1 VLTQAQG
8 DAVLADLNR
17 GFAAAQQRAAQNQ
30 EEGES
35 GIVAGVLELFGLDHI
50 SQLDAQVGAVGMMG
64 TAIAR
69 LQSILPAAVADSA
82 AGDRWS
88 DAAKSIAQ
96 ELESVQDDITSATIE
111 DTLAKTATASGTQV
125 KQGINMVA
133 GNVAR
138 LTWSAIPWWVLAGG
152 ALVAGGYV
160 YLQVRRV
167 A

>member
-17 GFAAAQQRAAQNQ
+17 GFTAAQQRAVQNR

-35 GIVAGVLELFGLDHI
+35 GIIAGVLGLFGLDHI
-50 SQLDAQVGAVGMMG
+50 SQLDAQVGAVAIMG
-64 TAIAR
+64 SAIAR
-69 LQSILPAAVADSA
+69 LQSSLPAAVADSA

-88 DAAKSIAQ
+88 DAAKSVAH

-111 DTLAKTATASGTQV
+111 DTLAKTATATGTQV
-125 KQGINMVA
+125 KEGVNIVA

-152 ALVAGGYV
+152 ALAAGGYV
-160 YLQVRRV
+160 YLQVRRL